1 MKRDN
6 QNDPGINISAAI
18 KAGNEKAFELLYRA
32 EYSNLKYF
40 LSRYLPDYT
49 EIEDIVHES
58 FLTLWDG
65 RDKINPEQSIKA
77 FLFTI
82 ARNRAINLLRK
93 RVYKLTDSLEKTE
106 ISFRIKALS
115 DEYMTSNI
123 DLMEMKRVIDKTY
136 EMLPE
141 KIRDSFILSRKE
153 EMTYNE
159 ISDKLGISVKTVEH
173 NISAALKIF
182 KRKLGRY
189 LSLIIILWG

>member
-93 RVYKLTDSLEKTE
+93 RSFKLTDSLEKSE
-106 ISFRIKALS
+106 ISFRIKALN
-115 DEYMTSNI
+115 DEYLSSRI
-123 DLMEMKRVIDKTY
+123 DLMDMKRVIEKTY

-141 KIRDSFILSRKE
+141 KIKESFVLSRE
-153 EMTYNE
+153 GEMSYRE

-182 KRKLGRY
+182 KRKLGRF
-189 LSLIIILWG
+189 LSLLIFLWG

>member
-49 EIEDIVHES
+49 EVEDIVHES
-58 FLTLWDG
+58 FLTLWDI
-65 RDKINPEQSIKA
+65 REKINPEQSIKA
-77 FLFTI
+77 FLYTI

-93 RVYKLTDSLEKTE
+93 RSHKMTDSIEKSE
-106 ISFRIKALS
+106 ISFRITALS
-115 DEYMTSNI
+115 DEYMTSRI
-123 DLMEMKRVIDKTY
+123 DLMNMKRVIEKTY

-141 KIRDSFILSRKE
+141 KIKESFVLSRE
-153 EMTYNE
+153 REMSYKE

-182 KRKLGRY
+182 KRKLGRF
-189 LSLIIILWG
+189 LSLTIFLWG